1 MLFVKSPCKIVRDI
15 LVLST
20 GPQDKTVNRQVAI
33 FNQTIINI
41 FSTFVPNKLI
51 TFNDRDPTWMN
62 DFIKNK
68 METPNIQNL
77 YKKWSHI

>member
-1 MLFVKSPCKIVRDI
+1 MLFVKSPCKTVRDI

-51 TFNDRDPTWMN
+51 TFNDRDPTWTN